1 VAISRRGQRVEEA
14 RPLAKKGLK
23 AAPRKNAAANKA
35 GARARKHPS
44 ETNLSM
50 RISSAALDMIS
61 TAAASEGK
69 TRTQFVLESARRR
82 AIEVLLDQRLFVLD
96 DTEYAALAKVLDNP
110 PKPNA
115 WLRRLMTSPAPWEE

>member
-1 VAISRRGQRVEEA
+1 VAISRRGERVEEA

-23 AAPRKNAAANKA
+23 AIPRKNAAAKRA
-35 GARARKHPS
+35 GVRARKHPS

-50 RISSAALDMIS
+50 RISAATLDMIS

-69 TRTQFVLESARRR
+69 TRTEFVLESARRR
-82 AIEVLLDQRLFVLD
+82 AMEVLLDQRLFVLD
-96 DTEYAALAKVLDNP
+96 DKQYAALLNVLDNP

>member
-1 VAISRRGQRVEEA
+1 VAISRRGEREA
-14 RPLAKKGLK
+14 PVKPVAKNGVKD
-23 AAPRKNAAANKA
+23 APRKKA
-35 GARARKHPS
+35 VASRGGVRARKQPS

-50 RISSAALDMIS
+50 RISSATLDMIS

-69 TRTQFVLESARRR
+69 TRTEFVLESARRR

-96 DTEYAALAKVLDNP
+96 DEQYSAFMDALDNP

-115 WLRRLMTSPAPWEE
+115 WLRGLMTTPAPWEK